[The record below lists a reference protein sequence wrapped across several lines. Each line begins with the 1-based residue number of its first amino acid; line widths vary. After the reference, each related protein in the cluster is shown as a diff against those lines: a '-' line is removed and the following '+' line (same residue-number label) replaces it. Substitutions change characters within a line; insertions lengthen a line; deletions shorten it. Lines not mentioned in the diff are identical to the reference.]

1 MITRRGALLGAGMVM
16 GGRPAWAQS
25 YPNRPI
31 RVIVPYAPGGA
42 DTYIRPLLGPISQ
55 ALGQSVIV
63 DTVLGGGG
71 SLGANR
77 VRTAAPD
84 GYTLLFAGTGALT
97 AAPRLQ
103 NLGYTAADFAP
114 IANLISIPFVL
125 ATRRGESF
133 GDFAGFLAA
142 ARAKPEGL
150 SYGSTGVG
158 GTPHLI
164 MEQLSKVAGIRM
176 LHVPYSGV
184 ATASVAL
191 LAGDIDLVMGAPS
204 FIMPLVDR
212 GVVPLVQTGA
222 RRMTAIPDVPTFR
235 EAGLELE
242 MVTRF
247 GFFAPKGTDAAILDR
262 WGRLVLEGGAEP
274 GYVQSMQRSFNEVEL
289 LDRHRFATFLAAEDA
304 STDRILKELN
314 IRG

>member
-1 MITRRGALLGAGMVM
+1 MITRRGALAGAGLLL
-16 GGRPAWAQS
+16 GTGTARAQA
-25 YPNRPI
+25 YPNRAV
-31 RVIVPYAPGGA
+31 RVVVPYAPGGA
-42 DTYIRPLLGPISQ
+42 DTYIRPLMGPISH
-55 ALGQSVIV
+55 ALGQSVVV
-63 DTVLGGGG
+63 DTVVGGGG
-71 SLGANR
+71 AVGANR
-77 VRTAAPD
+77 VRTSPPD

-114 IANLISIPFVL
+114 VANLISIPFVL
-125 ATRRGESF
+125 ATRRGAGF
-133 GDFAGFLAA
+133 TDFAGFLAA

-222 RRMTAIPDVPTFR
+222 RRMTAIPAVPTFR
-235 EAGLELE
+235 ESGVDLE

-247 GFFAPKGTDAAILDR
+247 GFVAPKGTDTAILDR
-262 WGRLVLEGGAEP
+262 WSSLVLEGGAEP
-274 GYVQSMQRSFNEVEL
+274 GYVRSMQRNFNEVEL
-289 LDRHRFATFLAAEDA
+289 LDRTRFGAFLAEEDA
-304 STDRILKELN
+304 ATDRMLRELN
-314 IRG
+314 LRG

>member
-1 MITRRGALLGAGMVM
+1 MITRRGALAGAGLLLGTGEV
-16 GGRPAWAQS
+16 RAQA
-25 YPNRPI
+25 YPNRAV

-42 DTYIRPLLGPISQ
+42 DTYIRPLMGPISR
-55 ALGQSVIV
+55 ALGQSVVV
-63 DTVLGGGG
+63 DTVVGGGG
-71 SLGANR
+71 AVGANR
-77 VRTAAPD
+77 VRTSPPD

-114 IANLISIPFVL
+114 IANLVSIPFVL
-125 ATRRGESF
+125 AARRGASF
-133 GDFAGFLAA
+133 NDFTGFLAA

-164 MEQLSKVAGIRM
+164 MEQLSKVAGIKM

-204 FIMPLVDR
+204 FIMPLLDR

-222 RRMTAIPDVPTFR
+222 RRMTAISAVPTFR
-235 EAGLELE
+235 ESGVDLE

-247 GFFAPKGTDAAILDR
+247 GFVAPNGTDTAILDR
-262 WGRLVLEGGAEP
+262 WSSLILEGGADP
-274 GYVQSMQRSFNEVEL
+274 GYVQAMQRNYNEVEL
-289 LDRHRFATFLAAEDA
+289 LDRARFAAFLTEEDA
-304 STDRILKELN
+304 ATERMLRELN
-314 IRG
+314 LRG